1 MLTPL
6 KHERLRLGI
15 KQFDLAIET
24 KILPWKLS
32 RFEKGKLEPT
42 PEELKK
48 LLKAIPT
55 LKEFPGKI
63 TAGIER

>member
-24 KILPWKLS
+24 RILPWKLS
-32 RFEKGKLEPT
+32 KFETGKMEPT
-42 PEELKK
+42 PKELKK
-48 LLKAIPT
+48 LFKVIPT

-63 TAGIER
+63 TAGIDR